1 MSQDKNLNEEQME
14 QTAEDMTP
22 AEEKKSV
29 PSIFDKPETKE
40 KKVRKHLPVWL
51 TAIIAVV
58 LCAAIVVSA
67 VYIPRLLEED
77 TAQSSSTVSQ
87 AEVTITLTDYSKY
100 NATMGEVEGYGK
112 GGVKNIIYNVGGFD
126 FELVQGE
133 YEEVTTDAEGNET
146 TKKRVGWT
154 IINHEGIRWSDTNV
168 SGLVQNALQV
178 TAITKLKE
186 NVTDLS
192 VYGLEDDKCFSTLTV
207 NFKDETGYTV
217 IVGNYSGDNTG
228 RYIRFKDE
236 NTVYLSSFSFAT
248 YTSLT
253 PEQMPSLYGIGM
265 YESSGSDSEY
275 YSDGTLTFFDGI
287 FLFGRKIPNII
298 SFAQAD
304 TLSTYTYYTLI
315 TPVEMAAD
323 DTAVQ
328 SVFALLTTGISASEV
343 LEFKP
348 DKKTVK
354 EYGLSPDT
362 DDNYVKIMYIV
373 DGITYQ
379 ICIGNALED
388 GYYPVMVNSANVI
401 YKVAPSV
408 FTFIDYDYTD
418 YMRKNLFLAGI
429 VDMKSLSY
437 KGEGIDETF
446 HITNIAEDAENNVYK
461 QTVKN
466 AKGKSIDDTVFKDAL
481 ATFQRLQATDYDD
494 EKFGETDKKPTLTLT
509 FKFLDK
515 ERKDSVI
522 TFYEYS
528 SRRYLYKING
538 EGNVLISI
546 GDYQNVVEAA
556 KKAVNATI

>member
-1 MSQDKNLNEEQME
+1 MSQEKDQNIELNEEINEAESVE
-14 QTAEDMTP
+14 QTET
-22 AEEKKSV
+22 V
-29 PSIFDKPETKE
+29 PSIFDKPEIKE
-40 KKVRKHLPVWL
+40 KKVRKRLPVWL
-51 TAIIAVV
+51 TAVISVL

-77 TAQSSSTVSQ
+77 VADSSSTVSQ

-112 GGVKNIIYNVGGFD
+112 GGVKNIVYKVGGFD

-133 YEEVTTDAEGNET
+133 YEQVTTDAEGNE
-146 TKKRVGWT
+146 KKEKRVGWT
-154 IINHEGIRWSDTNV
+154 IINHEGIRWSETNV

-178 TAITKLKE
+178 TAITKLAE
-186 NVTDLS
+186 NVIDMS
-192 VYGLEDDKCFSTLTV
+192 VYGLTEDKCFSTLTV
-207 NFKDETGYTV
+207 NFKDESSYTV

-248 YTSLT
+248 YTSLN
-253 PEQMPSLYGIGM
+253 PEQMPALYGVGM
-265 YESSGSDSEY
+265 YESNGKDSQY
-275 YSDGTLTFFDGI
+275 FSDGTLTFFDGI
-287 FLFGRKIPNII
+287 FLFGRKVPNPI

-304 TLSTYTYYTLI
+304 TLSTYTYYTLV

-328 SVFALLTTGISASEV
+328 SVFSLLTTGVTASEV
-343 LEFKP
+343 LEFMP
-348 DKKTVK
+348 DEKTVK
-354 EYGLSPDT
+354 EYGLSPKT
-362 DDNYVKIMYIV
+362 DDNHLKIMYIV
-373 DGITYQ
+373 DGVTYQ
-379 ICIGNALED
+379 ICIGNVLED
-388 GYYPVMVNSANVI
+388 GNYPVMINSANVI

-437 KGEGIDETF
+437 KGEGLEETF

-466 AKGKSIDDTVFKDAL
+466 SKGKAIDDKMFKEAL

-494 EKFGETDKKPTLTLT
+494 ENFGKTDKKPTLTLT
-509 FKFLDK
+509 VKFLDEK
-515 ERKDSVI
+515 RPDSVI
-522 TFYEYS
+522 TFYEFS
-528 SRRYLYKING
+528 SRRYLYKIDG
-538 EGNVLISI
+538 EGNALISI
-546 GDYQNVVEAA
+546 GDYENVVKAA
-556 KKAVNATI
+556 KAAIDATI